1 MYTAPFVFPGNQIVR
16 WIFVFIL
23 INQAAMCGQR
33 GPLTLPESST
43 LPIAAV
49 AADAS
54 RVHSS

>member
-1 MYTAPFVFPGNQIVR
+1 VYTAPFVFPGNQIVR

-43 LPIAAV
+43 LPV

-54 RVHSS
+54 RVLSS